1 MIFQWGFIGNGRFFR
16 ICEKVRSRHEI
27 SPYAALRHLVV
38 VAASS
43 YLGLSEAWGLS
54 EVVVAPKYLGVL
66 TGLRIPS
73 ILAVMVRWCSE

>member
-16 ICEKVRSRHEI
+16 IREKVRSRHEI
-27 SPYAALRHLVV
+27 SPDVALHLLVV

-54 EVVVAPKYLGVL
+54 EAGVAQKYLGVL

-73 ILAVMVRWCSE
+73 ILDVMVRRCSE

>member
-27 SPYAALRHLVV
+27 SPDVALHLLVV

-43 YLGLSEAWGLS
+43 YLGLSEAG
-54 EVVVAPKYLGVL
+54 VDQKYLGVL

-73 ILAVMVRWCSE
+73 ILAVMVRRCSE